1 MNEPILVVDD
11 DDTQR
16 NVTALQAK
24 RLGFIPLMASNGEVA
39 LALMSKTKVR
49 LVLMDVQMPILDGL
63 ETSRA
68 IRALEHQNK
77 TTRIPIIAMTAN
89 PDEEQCYKAGMDD
102 FLFKPV
108 LLNDLKNVLRRWLTP
123 EPEKDLA

>member
-11 DDTQR
+11 DNTQR
-16 NVTALQAK
+16 NVTALQVK
-24 RLGFIPLMASNGEVA
+24 RLGFATIMASNGEEA
-39 LALMSKTKVR
+39 LLLLSKTNVR
-49 LVLMDVQMPILDGL
+49 LILMDVQMPFLDGL

-68 IRALEHQNK
+68 IRTLERKNN
-77 TTRIPIIAMTAN
+77 TTRKPIIAMTAN

-108 LLNDLKNVLRRWLTP
+108 LLDDLKRVLGRWLTP
-123 EPEKDLA
+123 LS